1 MYITQKEV
9 IILNPKTIKCT
20 DFGMEC
26 PFSIT
31 DEDGQEA
38 IDLAMMHVQ
47 KKHAEKLT
55 SLSEEEKAKMMEKM
69 KAMVA

>member
-1 MYITQKEV
+1 
-9 IILNPKTIKCT
+9 
-20 DFGMEC
+20 MEC
-26 PFSIT
+26 PFSVT

-38 IDLAMMHVQ
+38 MDLAMMHVQ
-47 KKHAEKLT
+47 KKHAEKLN